1 MRVPVSWLREY
12 VSFDMPPRELGELLS
27 MTGTK
32 LEAVH
37 RIGVPA
43 GAELFKV
50 GRVITREQHPD
61 ADRLSLCT
69 VDVGDGEPRQIVC
82 GATNFAAG
90 ATVGVA
96 LPGATLPD
104 GTVLRV
110 AKLRGVESHG
120 MMLSESELELSGD
133 HDGLM
138 LLDDGLEPGTPLSG
152 CCRSTMRCSSSRS
165 PRTGRTACRCT
176 ASPARR
182 PPSLDVDLAPWPGR
196 EPEASGDD
204 SVDSWVTARIDAPD
218 LCPRWAARVFTDV
231 KVGPSPPWLKARVA
245 AAGMRPIS
253 NVVDIT
259 NYVMLCVGE
268 PTHAFDLDKVAGR
281 EIIVRRA
288 GDGERVV
295 TLDGQERTL
304 DADVLVI
311 ADAEKPSAV
320 GGLMGSEWSEVSDTT
335 TTVLLECANFDGPN
349 IQSSSTRLELRTEG
363 STRWEKGLDPHLV
376 PRALALASQ
385 LMVELTGARLVP
397 GTVDLHG
404 ELPEPAVVPLRRERL
419 ELVIGVAVR
428 AGADRP
434 RADPARLRERRRR
447 LAGAHLARQTTPF
460 REVDLIEEVS
470 RIDGVWKVPTVMPPH
485 ADAIGKRD
493 PDVRLRNRVIDVL
506 LGAGLS
512 EAVTV
517 AFTDETLADRLRLPP
532 DHPRRDAVRVANPMG
547 ADQALLRTLLFPGL
561 LASARRN
568 LDAGRD
574 RVALFEVARVVLPA
588 PGEELPH
595 QPVRVAG
602 VIAGR
607 GRRLLRDEGRGRG
620 AGARAARP
628 SSRSRRRP
636 SRSCIRAEA
645 RRLGAGGTLGELHPL
660 VAREFGLEQQVS
672 LFEIDLAELET
683 PDPIPL
689 YRDVV
694 TYPPVRQDIAVVVA
708 AEVAAAEVL
717 AVIREAGG
725 PLLAE
730 ADVFDTYRGEQVG
743 EGRQSVAVHLQF
755 QAADRTLTD
764 AEADAVRE
772 TIVAALRERLGGE
785 LR

>member
-12 VSFDMPPRELGELLS
+12 VSFDMPPRQLGELLS

-37 RIGVPA
+37 RIGVPS
-43 GAELFKV
+43 GAELFRV
-50 GRVITREQHPD
+50 GRVISREQHPD

-82 GATNFAAG
+82 GATNFDAG

-138 LLDDGLEPGTPLSG
+138 LLEDGLEPGTPLSRVLPIDDEVLEFEITSNRPDCLSVYG
-152 CCRSTMRCSSSRS
+152 IARE
-165 PRTGRTACRCT
+165 
-176 ASPARR
+176 ASA
-182 PPSLDVDLAPWPGR
+182 SLDADLAPWPGR
-196 EPEASGDD
+196 EPDAAGDD

-268 PTHAFDLDKVAGR
+268 PTHAFDLDKVTGR

-288 GDGERVV
+288 GDGEGVI
-295 TLDGQERTL
+295 TLDGQGRTL
-304 DADVLVI
+304 DPDVLVI
-311 ADAEKPSAV
+311 ADTEKPSAV
-320 GGLMGSEWSEVSDTT
+320 AGLMGSQWSEVSEAT
-335 TTVLLECANFDGPN
+335 TTVLMECANFDGPN
-349 IQSSSTRLELRTEG
+349 VQSSSTRLELRTEG

-404 ELPEPAVVPLRRERL
+404 QLPEPAVVPLRRERL
-419 ELVIGVAVR
+419 ELLIGVPYEQAQIDR
-428 AGADRP
+428 ALTRLGYESADGGWRVP
-434 RADPARLRERRRR
+434 TWRAND
-447 LAGAHLARQTTPF
+447 TF
-460 REVDLIEEVS
+460 REVDLIEEVA

-493 PDVRLRNRVIDVL
+493 PDVRLRNRVIEVL

-532 DHPRRDAVRVANPMG
+532 GHPRRDAVRVANPMG
-547 ADQALLRTLLFPGL
+547 ADQALLRTVLFPGL

-595 QPVRVAG
+595 QPVRVSG

-607 GRRLLRDEGRGRG
+607 D
-620 AGARAARP
+620 AGYHEMKGV
-628 SSRSRRRP
+628 
-636 SRSCIRAEA
+636 AEA
-645 RRLGAGGTLGELHPL
+645 LERALRVQLEVAASPEPFLHPGRSARLGAGGTLGELHPL
-660 VAREFGLEQQVS
+660 VAREFGVEEQVS

-683 PDPIPL
+683 PDPTPL

-694 TYPPVRQDIAVVVA
+694 TFPPVRQDIAVVVA
-708 AEVAAAEVL
+708 SEVTAAEVL
-717 AVIREAGG
+717 AVIRAAGG
-725 PLLAE
+725 ELLAG

>member
-1 MRVPVSWLREY
+1 
-12 VSFDMPPRELGELLS
+12 
-27 MTGTK
+27 
-32 LEAVH
+32 
-37 RIGVPA
+37 VPA
-43 GAELFKV
+43 GAALFKV

-69 VDVGDGEPRQIVC
+69 VDVGDAEPRQIVC
-82 GATNFAAG
+82 GATNFDTG

-138 LLDDGLEPGTPLSG
+138 LLDDGLQPGTPLSQVLPIDDEVLDFEITSNRPDCLSVYG
-152 CCRSTMRCSSSRS
+152 IARE
-165 PRTGRTACRCT
+165 
-176 ASPARR
+176 ASA
-182 PPSLDVDLAPWPGR
+182 SLDVDLAPWPGR
-196 EPEASGDD
+196 EPVASGDD
-204 SVDSWVTARIDAPD
+204 SVDSWVTARIEAPD

-268 PTHAFDLDKVAGR
+268 PTHAFDLDKVTGR
-281 EIIVRRA
+281 EIVVRRA

-404 ELPEPAVVPLRRERL
+404 QLPEPAVVPLRRERL
-419 ELVIGVAVR
+419 ELVIGVPYEQAQIDR
-428 AGADRP
+428 ALTRLGYESAEGGWRVP
-434 RADPARLRERRRR
+434 TWRAND
-447 LAGAHLARQTTPF
+447 TF

-532 DHPRRDAVRVANPMG
+532 GHPRRDAVRVANPMG
-547 ADQALLRTLLFPGL
+547 ADQALLRTVLFPGL
-561 LASARRN
+561 LTSARRN

-607 GRRLLRDEGRGRG
+607 D
-620 AGARAARP
+620 AGYHEMKGT
-628 SSRSRRRP
+628 
-636 SRSCIRAEA
+636 AEA
-645 RRLGAGGTLGELHPL
+645 LERALRVQLEVAAAPEPFLHPGRSARLGAGGTLGELHPL
-660 VAREFGLEQQVS
+660 VAREFGLEQVS
-672 LFEIDLAELET
+672 LFEIDLVELET
-683 PDPIPL
+683 PDPTPL

-725 PLLAE
+725 PLLAG

-755 QAADRTLTD
+755 RAADRTLTD

-772 TIVAALRERLGGE
+772 TIVTALRERLSGE